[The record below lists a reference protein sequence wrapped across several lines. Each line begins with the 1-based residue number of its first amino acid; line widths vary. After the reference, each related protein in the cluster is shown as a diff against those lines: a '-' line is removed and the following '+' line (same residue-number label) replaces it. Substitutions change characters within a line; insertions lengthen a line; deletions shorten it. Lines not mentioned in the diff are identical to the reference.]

1 MFFQVSLDLKLF
13 VTYPTKTAS
22 DHHCSNM
29 VSFMITL
36 MTIPLLN
43 YFLGRV
49 NGSLKCLEVYFPH
62 VMKHFFT
69 LFGYKRYGMPGGNK
83 DFIGRLCR
91 EIISVEKLAE
101 LQNLLGDDGTEFV
114 RFLSA
119 IRELHKSMVGGELED
134 YSYEDNVY
142 EYSDAFND
150 VHELYGLPET
160 VKCHIYRYQF
170 CQV

>member
-1 MFFQVSLDLKLF
+1 
-13 VTYPTKTAS
+13 
-22 DHHCSNM
+22 
-29 VSFMITL
+29 
-36 MTIPLLN
+36 
-43 YFLGRV
+43 
-49 NGSLKCLEVYFPH
+49 
-62 VMKHFFT
+62 
-69 LFGYKRYGMPGGNK
+69 MPGGNK

-170 CQV
+170 CQI